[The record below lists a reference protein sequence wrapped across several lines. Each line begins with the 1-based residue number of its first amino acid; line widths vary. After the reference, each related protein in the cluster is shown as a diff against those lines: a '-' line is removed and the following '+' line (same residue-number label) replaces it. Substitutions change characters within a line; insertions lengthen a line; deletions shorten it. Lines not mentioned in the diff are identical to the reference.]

1 MLQSATAHVRE
12 DNYIKNEV
20 SQLSDDEDDSE
31 GVVIVSQKDHVVL
44 PIDISDELNQSND
57 GIRRGRAMRGNSSKR
72 NNNLFA
78 KNNVSAVAEDS
89 VFMEEGSSIIA
100 REDGG

>member
-1 MLQSATAHVRE
+1 MRE
-12 DNYIKNEV
+12 DNYNNEA

-31 GVVIVSQKDHVVL
+31 GVVIVSQKDHVL

-72 NNNLFA
+72 NNLFA
-78 KNNVSAVAEDS
+78 KNNDVSAVAEDS

>member
-1 MLQSATAHVRE
+1 MQSIAQVRE
-12 DNYIKNEV
+12 DNYNNEA

-31 GVVIVSQKDHVVL
+31 GVVIVSQKDHVL

-72 NNNLFA
+72 NNLFA
-78 KNNVSAVAEDS
+78 KNNDVSAVAEDS

>member
-1 MLQSATAHVRE
+1 MQSTAQVRE
-12 DNYIKNEV
+12 DNYNNEA

-31 GVVIVSQKDHVVL
+31 GVVIVSQKDHVL

-72 NNNLFA
+72 NNLFA
-78 KNNVSAVAEDS
+78 KNNDVSAVAEDS

>member
-1 MLQSATAHVRE
+1 MLQSATAQVRE
-12 DNYIKNEV
+12 ENYINNEV

-31 GVVIVSQKDHVVL
+31 GVVIVSQKDHAL

-72 NNNLFA
+72 NNLFA
-78 KNNVSAVAEDS
+78 KNNNVSAVAEDS

>member
-1 MLQSATAHVRE
+1 MQSTAQVRE
-12 DNYIKNEV
+12 DNYNNEV

-31 GVVIVSQKDHVVL
+31 GVVIVSQKDHVL

-72 NNNLFA
+72 NNLFA
-78 KNNVSAVAEDS
+78 KNNDVSAVAEDS